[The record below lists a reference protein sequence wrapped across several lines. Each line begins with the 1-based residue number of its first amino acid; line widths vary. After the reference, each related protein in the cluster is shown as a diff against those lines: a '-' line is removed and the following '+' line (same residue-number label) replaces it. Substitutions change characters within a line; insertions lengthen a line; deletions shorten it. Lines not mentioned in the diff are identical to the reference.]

1 MIREGE
7 NSPRRGAAAA
17 VADAS
22 TAAVDTGAA
31 KRGGKARSRRR
42 RADGAASRERML
54 EAAGKLFASQGFV
67 SVSTRALAKAARVN
81 LSAIAYHFGDKEGLY
96 REVLRRLIADSEPI
110 MRPAVEHLHR
120 AVASAASDRARLAEV
135 AAWFVRHLL
144 DAILLDERMRW
155 QMALMLR
162 EFYEPSAN
170 FPMLLDERI
179 HPLHD
184 AVAALVAAAS
194 GRREDAPETR
204 LLAAVVIG
212 QCMALGAAR
221 TVVCARLGWDRYTPE
236 RVAMIVRTV
245 TPAILAMLG
254 LSAVADGE
262 GGAS

>member
-1 MIREGE
+1 MPR
-7 NSPRRGAAAA
+7 SPAGAPPAKGARARR
-17 VADAS
+17 
-22 TAAVDTGAA
+22 AA
-31 KRGGKARSRRR
+31 KRIGMAGG

-54 EAAGKLFASQGFV
+54 EAAGKLFASQGFA
-67 SVSTRALAKAARVN
+67 SVSTRALARAARVN

-96 REVLRRLIADSEPI
+96 REVLRRLITDSEPI
-110 MRPAVEHLHR
+110 IRPAIERLR
-120 AVASAASDRARLAEV
+120 RDVAAAAGDRAGLAEV

-144 DAILLDERMRW
+144 GAVLLDERMRW

-162 EFYEPSAN
+162 EFHEPSAN
-170 FPMLLDERI
+170 FSMLLDERI

-194 GRREDAPETR
+194 GRGADAPETR
-204 LLAAVVIG
+204 LLAATVIG

-254 LSAVADGE
+254 LPAVADGE